1 MKKVGV
7 LYVYVDYV
15 VQDPRNKKHYS
26 PSIGIYFKNFVYFG
40 PPMEVMNSQINEAVF
55 GSEGPP

>member
-40 PPMEVMNSQINEAVF
+40 PPMEVMNS
-55 GSEGPP
+55 